1 MAEENK
7 VEDRVSKRCFPACF
21 YSERHDTLLGILLF
35 ITTLCTLP
43 GVFMGFMSYKFN
55 PLFAPWYF
63 LLLINYISLPIF
75 SSCNINGNLVKNL
88 YFCVH
93 FICVIPLLSI

>member
-21 YSERHDTLLGILLF
+21 YSERHHKLFNIPFF
-35 ITTLCTLP
+35 ITVLCTAP
-43 GVFMGFMSYKFN
+43 GVILGFVSYLLN

-63 LLLINYISLPIF
+63 LFIISYILVALFID
-75 SSCNINGNLVKNL
+75 CKYNENLVTNMF
-88 YFCVH
+88 FCVH
-93 FICVIPLLSI
+93 LICVIPLLSI